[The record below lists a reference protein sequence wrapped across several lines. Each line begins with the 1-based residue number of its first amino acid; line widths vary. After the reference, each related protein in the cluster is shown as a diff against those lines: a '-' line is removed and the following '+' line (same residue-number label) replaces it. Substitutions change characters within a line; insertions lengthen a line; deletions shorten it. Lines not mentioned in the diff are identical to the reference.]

1 MVVENKA
8 LLSFIDQLCRRHQL
22 PVWTDVLALTAALA
36 AHHHSNKLNVKL
48 FIRLF
53 FSYLLS
59 SFSFLGG
66 YRCINRITRLTQ
78 MLTRLDNCFVLPW
91 APPLVHFTL
100 FHINMGACDGWGTID
115 RLQSCQFLCVCVCLW
130 HKINEA
136 WSVLVPIDPVP
147 SFHLCHIFFFSFF
160 FSVNR
165 WFLPSIYRRIDLCA
179 NYQPDL

>member
-115 RLQSCQFLCVCVCLW
+115 RLQSCQFLCVCV
-130 HKINEA
+130 
-136 WSVLVPIDPVP
+136 SVYGIRSMKRGP
-147 SFHLCHIFFFSFF
+147 SWCQLIQ
-160 FSVNR
+160 
-165 WFLPSIYRRIDLCA
+165 FLPSIFVISFSFLSFS
-179 NYQPDL
+179 L